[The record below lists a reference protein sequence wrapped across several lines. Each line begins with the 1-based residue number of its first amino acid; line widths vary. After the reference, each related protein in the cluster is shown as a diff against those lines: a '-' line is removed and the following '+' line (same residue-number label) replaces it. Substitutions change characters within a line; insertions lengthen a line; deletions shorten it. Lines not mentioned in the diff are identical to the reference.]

1 MSNYVSPEQLEQQ
14 RLENELIRQ
23 QRIARENE
31 AKEARDKERNE
42 RGEAQRKINEA
53 ELKRVLQSSFLTA
66 NASASVEDF
75 ERLYPSIRDAYLKSE
90 TEREYERQLALARN
104 QYNLM

>member
-1 MSNYVSPEQLEQQ
+1 MSNYVSPEQLEKQ
-14 RLENELIRQ
+14 RLENEIIRQ

-31 AKEARDKERNE
+31 AKEAQDKERNE
-42 RGEAQRKINEA
+42 RDEAQRKINEA
-53 ELKRVLQSSFLTA
+53 ELKRTLQSSFINA
-66 NASASVEDF
+66 NPSASVEDF

-90 TEREYERQLALARN
+90 TEREYERQLASARN